1 VTSRLSYFVATDSQP
16 RVRRASDAFRVIGG
30 LLLVFWGVIGAD
42 LVTPLEASFIA
53 LATGLPTWASS
64 ILSLGLA
71 SGLLYLL
78 VLLFALVRGGP
89 KRRGALR
96 DVLVAGGV
104 GLVLATILA
113 LAVTGSWPY
122 VFPGLGLEDAPTRF
136 PVMRVVLVTAIL
148 VSVSPHLSRPMR
160 RLGWWVILISGSA
173 AVALGFGQPSDAV
186 GGLGIGLVAAG
197 GVLLL
202 VGSPRGYP
210 DPASVGQ
217 ALGAL
222 GLPLTE
228 VWIDNEQSW
237 GVRRLGGRTETGDV
251 VTIKAYGRDASD
263 SQLLA
268 KTWRSLWYRESGGA
282 IVRSRIQAVE
292 HEALVTLFAA
302 RAGASVPEVIAAG
315 QASDEIALLALSAS
329 PGNLLSNVPDISDEM
344 MVEIWRDLGRL
355 HATSISHGAL
365 TTAAVHIDQGKHIIG
380 DFALGTLGATEAD
393 RAVDVVELLFS
404 LSVLVGAER
413 AVGTAS
419 QGLGNEPLT
428 SVLPYLQ
435 LPAVSSTAKRLAE
448 SPKKVMASLQ
458 TAVVEATQQQLPEP
472 VKLLRVRA
480 RSLIMS
486 GLLLLTVWALIP
498 LLAGI
503 DYDAVWE
510 VLQDAEWALIFVSL
524 ILGQAILLTEAVGMT
539 FAVAQTTLPFW
550 PLVTLQSAAKFI
562 GLAVPGV
569 AGRVTMNAAFLH
581 KFGVP
586 VTMSATQGAIDSFSG
601 FLVEAVIL
609 VVGIFSTDLQFDTEG
624 MDIEWATILVVALV
638 LVALTFIAIRRIRA
652 LRELVMPVV
661 REGWGALVAVLREPR
676 RAMGLL
682 GSNLA
687 TRLVMAT
694 ALWIVLLAVD
704 VRLSFGVALAV
715 VVATNLLGGFVPVPG
730 GIGVAEAAMTAFLV
744 GFGVDEPV
752 AFAATLTYRVVTFYL
767 PAVIGFP
774 SMRWLERNSYL

>member
-1 VTSRLSYFVATDSQP
+1 
-16 RVRRASDAFRVIGG
+16 VIGG
-30 LLLVFWGVIGAD
+30 LLLVLWGVIGAG
-42 LVTPLEASFIA
+42 LVTPLESSFIA
-53 LATGLPTWASS
+53 LLTGLPSWATS
-64 ILSLGLA
+64 ILSFGHA
-71 SGLLYLL
+71 SGLIYLL
-78 VLLFALVRGGP
+78 VLLFALVMGGS

-104 GLVLATILA
+104 AATLATMLA
-113 LAVTGSWPY
+113 LAVTGAWPY
-122 VFPGLGLEDAPTRF
+122 VLPGWGLEDAPTRF
-136 PVMRVVLVTAIL
+136 PVMRVVVVTAIL

-160 RLGWWVILISGSA
+160 RLGWWVIFISGAA

-222 GLPLTE
+222 GLPLEE
-228 VWIDNEQSW
+228 VWIDTEQSW
-237 GVRRLGGRTETGDV
+237 GVRRLGGRTETGDA

-268 KTWRSLWYRESGGA
+268 KTWRALWYRESGGA
-282 IVRSRIQAVE
+282 IVRSRIEAVE

-302 RAGASVPEVIAAG
+302 RTGASVPDVIAAG

-329 PGNLLSNVPDISDEM
+329 PGTRLSIASDVSDEV
-344 MVEIWRDLGRL
+344 MVAIWRDLGRL
-355 HATSISHGAL
+355 HAASISHGAL
-365 TTAAVHIDQGKHIIG
+365 TTSAIHVDDGKHIIG
-380 DFALGTLGATEAD
+380 DFALGTLGATEVS
-393 RAVDVVELLFS
+393 RAMDVVELLFS

-413 AVGTAS
+413 AVRTAS
-419 QGLGNEPLT
+419 DGLGLEPLIGA
-428 SVLPYLQ
+428 LPYLQ
-435 LPAVSSTAKRLAE
+435 LPAVSATAKRLAE
-448 SPKKVMASLQ
+448 SPKKVMADLHA
-458 TAVVEATQQQLPEP
+458 AVVETTQQQLPEP
-472 VKLLRVRA
+472 VKLLRIRG

-486 GLLLLTVWALIP
+486 GLLLLTAWALIP

-510 VLQDAEWALIFVSL
+510 ILQDAEWALIFVAL
-524 ILGQAILLTEAVGMT
+524 ILGQTILLTEAVGMT
-539 FAVAQTTLPFW
+539 FAVTQTSLPFW

-601 FLVEAVIL
+601 FLVEAAIL
-609 VVGIFSTDLQFDTEG
+609 IVGIFSTDLHFDTEG
-624 MDIEWATILVVALV
+624 MDVEWVTVVVVALV
-638 LVALTFIAIRRIRA
+638 LVGLTIVAVRRIRA
-652 LRELVMPVV
+652 LREKVMPVI

-676 RAMGLL
+676 RAMGLV

-687 TRLVMAT
+687 TRLVMAA
-694 ALWIVLLAVD
+694 ALWIVLIAVD
-704 VRLSFGVALAV
+704 VRLGFGVALAV

-744 GFGVDEPV
+744 GFGVEESV